1 MLTFVWALG
10 WGDLANEP
18 PPASRPS
25 TVTPLYYN
33 GEQNGVFFQ
42 MIFFSTFFLLYSGVK
57 SKVFKFNDVKAI
69 TCQLSWKEYQKS
81 TQVIQRGK
89 LSQKDLSLSIHSL
102 NKVKLYY
109 CGESET
115 IHVEIFRLQILFQI
129 YLWSGYRPTLT
140 ISAFQRFFL
149 PIKYQNAKCNLKE

>member
-42 MIFFSTFFLLYSGVK
+42 MIFFLLFFCFILGL
-57 SKVFKFNDVKAI
+57 
-69 TCQLSWKEYQKS
+69 
-81 TQVIQRGK
+81 
-89 LSQKDLSLSIHSL
+89 
-102 NKVKLYY
+102 KVKFLNSMTWKQLLVN
-109 CGESET
+109 CHERNIKKALKSFN
-115 IHVEIFRLQILFQI
+115 VENYRKKIWVCQFIVSIKSNCITVEKVKQFTSKYLDYRYFFKSI
-129 YLWSGYRPTLT
+129 YGQDTD
-140 ISAFQRFFL
+140 QH
-149 PIKYQNAKCNLKE
+149 